1 MTSNQINLVGGSG
14 FIGTRYAYLLDGA
27 NKNFCIIDKVI
38 SKSFPKQ
45 SRIADVRDQAALEE
59 GIIEGAPLV
68 NLAAEHQDNVRP
80 LSLYEEVNVQG
91 AKNLCAV
98 ATRKKIKTI
107 VFTSSVAVYGFA
119 APGTDESG
127 KIAPFNE
134 YGRTK
139 YAAEEIFSAWQA
151 QDPQER
157 TLVIIRPTVVFGE
170 GNRGNVYNLLRQIAK
185 KRFVMVGNG
194 LNRKSMAYVENIA
207 AFIDRAISFP
217 PGAHVFNY
225 VDSPDYS
232 MNELVLSVKSFLG
245 FDPKSMVRIPK
256 FLGLCIGKGFD
267 LVSLLAKKQFPISEI
282 RIKKFCANS
291 TYSTSITRD
300 LFVAP
305 VALEAALKKTVVY
318 EFGADLK

>member
-1 MTSNQINLVGGSG
+1 MNIVVVGGSG
-14 FIGTRYAYLLDGA
+14 FIGTSLCQLLDIS
-27 NKNFCIIDKVI
+27 NIKYIIVDKKNSNYAREKT
-38 SKSFPKQ
+38 K
-45 SRIADVRDQAALEE
+45 IADVSSLKALESAVD
-59 GIIEGAPLV
+59 GGCAIV
-68 NLAAEHQDNVRP
+68 NLAAEHKDNVRP
-80 LSLYEEVNVQG
+80 KSLYDKVNVEG
-91 AKNLCAV
+91 AKNLCMLA
-98 ATRKKIKTI
+98 RERNINKII
-107 VFTSSVAVYGFA
+107 FTSSVAVYGFA
-119 APGTDESG
+119 PIGTDETG
-127 KIAPFNE
+127 KIQPFND

-139 YAAEEIFSAWQA
+139 WEAEEVFKKWYEEDA
-151 QDPQER
+151 EKR
-157 TLVIIRPTVVFGE
+157 VLVIIRPTVVFGE
-170 GNRGNVYNLLRQIAK
+170 NNRGNVYNLLKQVSSGKFI
-185 KRFVMVGNG
+185 MVGDGN
-194 LNRKSMAYVENIA
+194 NRKSMAYVGNLASFIKYST
-207 AFIDRAISFP
+207 AFNS
-217 PGAHVFNY
+217 GMHVFNY